1 MSIRPSSG
9 PDPLPIESMEDDDI
23 PEVVREFCDRHQDR
37 PELAA
42 FDDESGAMFII
53 PTTPPAT
60 FVFQMTCRS
69 VRFSNGVDFTHG
81 EEGKERIT
89 AVIEALAAGVAF
101 GVLRATD
108 DGAQW
113 DWDAPAMHY
122 PYFQGIS
129 MHAIAYAEY
138 LSDQLWDIL
147 RQVSQGE
154 IEVET
159 AIAIAR
165 EPTNE

>member
-1 MSIRPSSG
+1 
-9 PDPLPIESMEDDDI
+9 
-23 PEVVREFCDRHQDR
+23 
-37 PELAA
+37 
-42 FDDESGAMFII
+42 
-53 PTTPPAT
+53 
-60 FVFQMTCRS
+60 
-69 VRFSNGVDFTHG
+69 
-81 EEGKERIT
+81 
-89 AVIEALAAGVAF
+89 
-101 GVLRATD
+101 
-108 DGAQW
+108 
-113 DWDAPAMHY
+113 MHY